1 MPGLSKEFIRIFLPA
16 LQKLVGLV
24 FSIYSMFLSSSVF
37 LQSEGRSYFYRQI
50 FDKRTHQFSRT
61 QIAEKD
67 VGLAGALAEKGY
79 FLKIKPI
86 IEKQLIA
93 LKRFSEDRLRYETD
107 NGELVRSSMKTL
119 LQVLINR
126 YAGGYG

>member
-50 FDKRTHQFSRT
+50 FDKRTHQFSR
-61 QIAEKD
+61 IYISKKD
-67 VGLAGALAEKGY
+67 VGLAGALAKKGY

-119 LQVLINR
+119 LQVLINK